1 METITMKQMKLLTA
15 IACLLVCSLAP
26 GNASSR
32 LEEHGQK
39 LPVGRIVGTVVDAYD
54 ARISHAK
61 VKVESG
67 KVKWEG
73 ETDEAGDFSAEVP
86 AGSYRIYIK
95 ANGFRE
101 FESAFLKVKSN
112 VSELVNIHLEVLT
125 IIDSVIIKPKKKKS

>member
-1 METITMKQMKLLTA
+1 MKLLTA

-54 ARISHAK
+54 ARIPHAK
-61 VKVESG
+61 VRVESG

-73 ETDEAGDFSAEVP
+73 KPMRQEILAPKFLLAHT
-86 AGSYRIYIK
+86 
-95 ANGFRE
+95 GF
-101 FESAFLKVKSN
+101 
-112 VSELVNIHLEVLT
+112 I
-125 IIDSVIIKPKKKKS
+125 